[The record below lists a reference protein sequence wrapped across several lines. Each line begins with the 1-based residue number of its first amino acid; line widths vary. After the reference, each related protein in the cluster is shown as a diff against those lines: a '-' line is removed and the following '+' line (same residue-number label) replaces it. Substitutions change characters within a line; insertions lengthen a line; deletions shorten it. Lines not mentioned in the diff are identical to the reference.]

1 MRNGPTL
8 LSDPRITA
16 GVARWLVVQRCATSG
31 TRRAPRS
38 SLLGFQLAFQPPVLA
53 VSPMRVARTA
63 ARSVHDDRTT
73 AIRCRQPCLV
83 AMSKATRAAHVVSQ
97 WKILRRPLVART
109 RVVSYAFT
117 MELMNSLRSLCVRCI
132 SRVEYKFPT
141 SPGFNFKSSLILW
154 FRFFIF
160 SFRTPS
166 FDFISSLIAN

>member
-97 WKILRRPLVART
+97 
-109 RVVSYAFT
+109 
-117 MELMNSLRSLCVRCI
+117 
-132 SRVEYKFPT
+132 
-141 SPGFNFKSSLILW
+141 
-154 FRFFIF
+154 
-160 SFRTPS
+160 
-166 FDFISSLIAN
+166 